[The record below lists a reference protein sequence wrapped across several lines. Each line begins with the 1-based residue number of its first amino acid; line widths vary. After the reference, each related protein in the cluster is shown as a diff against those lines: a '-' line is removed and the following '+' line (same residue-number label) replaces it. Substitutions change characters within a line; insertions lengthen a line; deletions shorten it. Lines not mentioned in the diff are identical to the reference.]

1 MDLQALMAADLLDR
15 DPGPASNDV
24 IYQASYTCS
33 QFHQSQAFVRGL
45 IGPLGSGKSVACCA
59 ELMRLAHEQEP
70 NPVDGVRR
78 GRAAII
84 RNTYR
89 ELADTTIR
97 TWNDWFPPEAVGRWD
112 AVNNTLHI
120 IDSDMHVEVLF
131 RALDHLKDIKKLLSL
146 ELSWAWL
153 NEAREIPKPV
163 LDMLQG
169 RVGRYPR
176 VIDGGVTQ
184 PCIIA
189 DTNPCDEDHWWY
201 RIFEEEDNEGF
212 AIFHQPSGMDAYAEN
227 LENLPPGYYERLVPG
242 HDEEWKNVYVHGRYG
257 FVMDGKP
264 VYPSYQD
271 DIHVAAMP
279 LRFIPGEELVIGL
292 DFGLTPAAA
301 FLQRSPL
308 GQWKAIDEIVT
319 EDTSTVEFAK
329 LISYK
334 LQHDFPLSAGNV
346 ALWGDPAGD
355 TRAETDKETPF
366 DVLRANHIEAQPV
379 YTNDTV
385 IRREAMTAQLT
396 RLAMNGEAGLVIS
409 PKCRMLRKGM
419 AGGFKY
425 RRVQITGEERFHDK
439 PDKNM
444 YSHICE
450 AAEYALVG
458 AGEGD
463 RLITSNHSMRR
474 KPQVRRA
481 F

>member
-1 MDLQALMAADLLDR
+1 MDAAVTAQGDR

-24 IYQASYTCS
+24 HYTASFTATK
-33 QFHQSQAFVRGL
+33 FHRDDSFVRAL
-45 IGPLGSGKSVACCA
+45 IGPIGSGKSVACCS
-59 ELMRLAHEQEP
+59 ELMRLAHEQAP
-70 NPVDGVRR
+70 GPDGIKR
-78 GRAAII
+78 GRGCVV

-89 ELADTTIR
+89 ELKDTTIR

-112 AVNNTLHI
+112 EVNMTLHI
-120 IDSDMHVEVLF
+120 IDVDLRVEILF

-176 VIDGGVTQ
+176 VRDGGVTQ
-184 PCIIA
+184 ACIIL
-189 DTNPCDEDHWWY
+189 DTNPCDEDHWFY
-201 RIFEEEDNEGF
+201 RVFEEEDNDGF
-212 AIFHQPSGMDAYAEN
+212 AIHHQPSGMSRYAEN
-227 LENLPPGYYERLVPG
+227 LPNLPPSYYERLSPG
-242 HDEEWKNVYVHGRYG
+242 HDVEWVNVYVHGRYG

-264 VYPSYQD
+264 VYPMYQD
-271 DIHVAAMP
+271 DVHVSAEP
-279 LRFIPGEELVIGL
+279 LQYMPGETLYIGM

-301 FLQRSPL
+301 FLQRSQL

-319 EDTSTVEFAK
+319 EDTSTVEFSRLLNAK
-329 LISYK
+329 LQGEYK
-334 LQHDFPLSAGNV
+334 LAIGNV
-346 ALWGDPAGD
+346 ELWGDPAGD
-355 TRAETDKETPF
+355 IRAETDKETPF
-366 DVLRANHIEAQPV
+366 SILRANHIEALPT

-385 IRREAMTAQLT
+385 IRRESMNSQLT
-396 RLAMNGEAGLVIS
+396 RLAMNGEPGFVVS
-409 PKCRMLRKGM
+409 PRCRMLRKGL

-425 RRVQITGEERFHDK
+425 RRMQITGEERYHDV
-439 PDKNM
+439 PEKNI

-450 AAEYALVG
+450 AAEYGLLG

-463 RLITSNHSMRR
+463 RLITSRLPLR
-474 KPQVRRA
+474 PKPKVRRA

>member
-1 MDLQALMAADLLDR
+1 MEPIGHDR
-15 DPGPASNDV
+15 DPAPANRDV
-24 IYQASYTCS
+24 AYLASYTCS
-33 QFHQSQAFVRGL
+33 QFHQSSDFVRGL
-45 IGPLGSGKSVACCA
+45 VGPLGSGKSVACCA
-59 ELMRLAHEQEP
+59 ELMRLAHAQEP
-70 NPVDGVRR
+70 SPHDGIIR
-78 GRAAII
+78 GRGCVV

-97 TWNDWFPPEAVGRWD
+97 TWSDWFPAESVGRWD
-112 AVNNTLHI
+112 QQNMTLHI
-120 IDSDMHVEVLF
+120 TSPGMHVELLF

-169 RVGRYPR
+169 RVGRYPAVR
-176 VIDGGVTQ
+176 DGGVTQ

-212 AIFHQPSGMDAYAEN
+212 AIFHQPSGMSRYAEN
-227 LENLPPGYYERLVPG
+227 LENLPPMYYERLSPG
-242 HDEEWKNVYVHGRYG
+242 HDQEWVNVYVHGKYG

-264 VYPSYQD
+264 VYPQYQD
-271 DIHVAAMP
+271 DIHVSATRLEYVP
-279 LRFIPGEELVIGL
+279 SETLRIGL

-308 GQWKAIDEIVT
+308 GQWKAIDEVVT

-329 LISYK
+329 MLQYK
-334 LQHDFPLSAGNV
+334 LSSEYRLALDDLE
-346 ALWGDPAGD
+346 LWGDPAGD
-355 TRAETDKETPF
+355 IRAETDKETPY
-366 DVLRANHIEAQPV
+366 DVLRAHGLDAHPV

-385 IRREAMTAQLT
+385 LRREAMTSQLT
-396 RLAMNGEAGLVIS
+396 RLAMNGEAGFIVS

-425 RRVQITGEERFHDK
+425 RRVQVTGEERYHDK
-439 PDKNM
+439 PEKNL

-450 AAEYALVG
+450 AAEYGLIG

-463 RLITSNHSMRR
+463 RLITSNRPWPHG
-474 KPQVRRA
+474 KPRVRRA
-481 F
+481 L